1 MRTPTAILFWI
12 WSMGVAYSQS
22 FVAESDLPE
31 IEQDGF
37 YRIFISPSL
46 AVGLNT
52 TFSNVRIFGEDQKE
66 VPYLFL
72 ADGSD
77 EQVRTFREYEILS
90 KKQEAGCCTIIELHN
105 PERKPINNI
114 NLVIRNADV
123 TKEAVLLGSD
133 DGEQWFAIKENFLL
147 YPVANATGTS
157 EIKIVDFPLSNYA
170 YYQLRVAD
178 SINAPLNIL
187 SAGYFETISASRK
200 FTGISSP
207 DTSRKDSV
215 KTKRSYYRMSFDTA
229 RIIDNL
235 EFSFTG
241 APYFMR
247 NARLFRQRRKS
258 LQNGRMEQS
267 LELIRELQLTSK
279 QPTTIAFD
287 AMKEKELLLVV
298 ENDDNPPLEINSI
311 KAYQLNRYF
320 TAFLKKGVRYF
331 VRIGNTDQ
339 PAPVYDIS
347 FFKDNIPAT
356 VPTLMAGD
364 VRLLTGHTPE
374 QPFTFFTT
382 KLFVWG
388 AIILVI
394 LILGYMSVGLLRDV
408 RPGDN
413 NKAR

>member
-1 MRTPTAILFWI
+1 MRTLVIVLSLV
-12 WSMGVAYSQS
+12 WSMGEAFSQS

-52 TFSNVRIFGEDQKE
+52 SFSNVRIFGEGHKE

-77 EQVRTFREYEILS
+77 EQVQKFREYEILS
-90 KKQEAGCCTIIELHN
+90 KKQEPGCCTIIELHN
-105 PERKPINNI
+105 PALKPINNI
-114 NLVIRNADV
+114 NLVIRNADI
-123 TKEAVLLGSD
+123 TKKAVLLGSD
-133 DGEQWFAIKENFLL
+133 DREHWFAMKENFLL
-147 YPVANATGTS
+147 HPVSNATGTS

-187 SAGYFETISASRK
+187 SAGYFETISANRD
-200 FTGISSP
+200 FTRISAP
-207 DTSRKDSV
+207 DVTRKDSAKV
-215 KTKRSYYRMSFDTA
+215 KQSYFRMSFDTT
-229 RIIDNL
+229 RIIDKL

-241 APYFMR
+241 APYFLR
-247 NARLFRQRRKS
+247 SAKLYRKQRKS
-258 LQNGRMEQS
+258 LPNGRMKQS

-279 QPTTIAFD
+279 HPTVIAFD
-287 AMKEKELLLVV
+287 GMKENELLLVV

-311 KAYQLNRYF
+311 NAYQLNRYL
-320 TAFLKKGVRYF
+320 TAFLKKGVHYL
-331 VRIGNTDQ
+331 VRIGNMDQ
-339 PAPVYDIS
+339 PPPVYDIS

-356 VPTLMAGD
+356 APTLMAGD
-364 VRLLTGHTPE
+364 VRLLTGLTPE

-382 KLFVWG
+382 KLFIWG

-394 LILGYMSVGLLRDV
+394 LFLAYMSVGLLRDV
-408 RPGDN
+408 NAGDK
-413 NKAR
+413 NKA